1 MGKGA
6 MQMEKKQNKS
16 FITGAMVIA
25 FSHII
30 VKLIGALF
38 RIPLANMIHPE
49 GMAIY
54 QASYS
59 IYLVL
64 FVISTAGLPV
74 AISKLVSKNAA
85 TGNRENVQKI
95 LKVSFC
101 ILCVLGVAG
110 TLLLMLGAKSFAA
123 LMKIPEDYI
132 AIEVL
137 APSLFFVSI
146 ASVFRG
152 YFQGYQNMYP
162 TALSEVVESLFKLF
176 VGLLLASALMPMG
189 HAYAAS
195 GGILGVTTGS
205 MFSVFFL
212 IAYYLFHRRKQ
223 APVTVRFEQGEFLRI
238 LKRVIWIAIPI
249 TIGSSVFSLTNMIDA
264 AMIMRRLAGLGYSET
279 AYKMM
284 YGYYSGYAIT
294 LFNLPATVI
303 VGMSISIVPAVSVAL
318 ANRDLQ
324 QAKEQIASSLR
335 LSWQIAFP
343 AGIGLAVLASPI
355 LHLLYRDTDFILPM
369 NATLPLHPVAA
380 FFCNNQDGT
389 RLLSFLGLAIGM
401 VCVTMVTN
409 AVLQAL
415 DKVWLPVRNMLIG
428 GVVKVV
434 ANYVLIGIP
443 AMNIMGAPISTT
455 LCYGTILCL
464 NLLSIHRTLPVHYG
478 FGNTVLKPL
487 IAAVAMSFA
496 GYYSYWLFSGRLAE
510 VLAVGFAICLAAA
523 VYFLTMLLLRGFRKS
538 DVELMPKGK
547 RLASVLE
554 KFLS

>member
-1 MGKGA
+1 MTENNTA
-6 MQMEKKQNKS
+6 NKS
-16 FITGAMVIA
+16 FITGAMIIA

-38 RIPLANMIHPE
+38 RIPLANMIQPE

-85 TGNRENVQKI
+85 VGNNEKVQKI
-95 LKVSFC
+95 RNVSFC
-101 ILCVLGVAG
+101 ILLVIGLFG
-110 TLLLMLGAKSFAA
+110 TLLLLTGAKWFAQVMA
-123 LMKIPEDYI
+123 IPEDYI
-132 AIEVL
+132 AIMAL
-137 APSLFFVSI
+137 APSLLFVSL
-146 ASVFRG
+146 ASVYRG

-162 TALSEVVESLFKLF
+162 TAVSEIIEALFKLII
-176 VGLLLASALMPMG
+176 GLALAGILLPKGAVF
-189 HAYAAS
+189 AAS

-205 MFSVFFL
+205 LCSALFL
-212 IAYYLFHRRKQ
+212 MLYYVFHRRKQ
-223 APVTVRFEQGEFLRI
+223 RRIPVRFENGEFRQI
-238 LKRVIWIAIPI
+238 LKTVIWIAVPI

-264 AMIMRRLAGLGYSET
+264 AMIMRRLSGMGYSDT

-303 VGMSISIVPAVSVAL
+303 VGMSISIVPAVSMAM
-318 ANRDLQ
+318 ANHNRM
-324 QAKEQIASSLR
+324 QAREQISSAVR
-335 LSWQIAFP
+335 ISWQIAFP

-355 LHLLYRDTDFILPM
+355 LHLLYRNTDFILPM
-369 NATLPLHPVAA
+369 NAVLPSNPFLA

-415 DKVWLPVRNMLIG
+415 DKVWMPVFNMAIG
-428 GVVKVV
+428 GIVKVI
-434 ANYVLIGIP
+434 ANYILIGIP
-443 AMNIMGAPISTT
+443 EVNIMGAPISTT
-455 LCYGTILCL
+455 LCYATTLLL
-464 NLLSIHRTLPVHYG
+464 NLVCIHNTLRVNYG
-478 FGNTVLKPL
+478 VMDTVFKPL
-487 IAAVAMSFA
+487 LSAAAMAVTARFGYSFLINYFPNILSTA
-496 GYYSYWLFSGRLAE
+496 
-510 VLAVGFAICLAAA
+510 FAICAAGM
-523 VYFLTMLLLRGFRKS
+523 VYLIVMFLLKAFRKS
-538 DVELMPKGK
+538 DVELMPKGD
-547 RLASVLE
+547 RLAVIMERWLG
-554 KFLS
+554 